1 MSTGDSLD
9 MTPHDETSIVNNNA
23 AVKDMELCTSLIQ
36 RIYRHYIFVSFLSEI
51 GSHVLLAN

>member
-36 RIYRHYIFVSFLSEI
+36 HIYRHYIFVSFLSEI